1 MPERQDSRSTPGA
14 HRRQAGR
21 ARPLPPGEVFDQLG
35 AGVRVIAVT
44 RFDGSEFVINSDLIE
59 TVEATPDTVIT
70 FAKDKKVV
78 VRESPDEIVDRIVR
92 FRHRVFVD
100 PTAIVSSLGD
110 RPSPDRTSHLHQG
123 TGV

>member
-1 MPERQDSRSTPGA
+1 MIS
-14 HRRQAGR
+14 
-21 ARPLPPGEVFDQLG
+21 
-35 AGVRVIAVT
+35 VT

-59 TVEATPDTVIT
+59 IVEATPDTVIT

-78 VRESPDEIVDRIVR
+78 VRETPEEIIDLVIR

-100 PTAIVSSLGD
+100 PSVLASSPND

-123 TGV
+123 TGVHTKRFRLVQQADQNES